1 MSQTEIIK
9 KTSPENISINNNE
22 NNESY
27 LNTSQSKNIIKNF
40 QFILIHLESL
50 IINKKMPFGFQLDFE
65 ENILKSMENAK
76 MNKKQ

>member
-27 LNTSQSKNIIKNF
+27 LNTSQSKNIIKNC
-40 QFILIHLESL
+40 QFILIPLESL